1 MKPDIDAL
9 RTQVIDAA
17 RDVVSEWR
25 RMGQEDEVAERER
38 ILGEAGR
45 QETERLAACAA
56 RRSRGLGMA
65 YSLSIAA
72 SYLIF
77 VAGSLL
83 KA

>member
-38 ILGEAGR
+38 ILVGAVDVLDR
-45 QETERLAACAA
+45 AIR
-56 RRSRGLGMA
+56 
-65 YSLSIAA
+65 A
-72 SYLIF
+72 SMDQP
-77 VAGSLL
+77 
-83 KA
+83 